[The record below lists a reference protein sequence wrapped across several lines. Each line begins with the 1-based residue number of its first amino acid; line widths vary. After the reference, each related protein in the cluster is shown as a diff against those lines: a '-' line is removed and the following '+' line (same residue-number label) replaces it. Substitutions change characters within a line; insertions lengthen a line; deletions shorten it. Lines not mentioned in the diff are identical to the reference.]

1 MTATA
6 VKERKKKAATTG
18 GVLSAAS
25 LARAIAI
32 VAPAVPGKSPRPV
45 LQNVLLSG
53 GTLSA
58 TDLELRITTPLPAY
72 DGPPLLLPYHRLA
85 AIVNTL
91 HPTASITLTV
101 DGTSCVVKGGS
112 SQWRLPV
119 EDPLEFPVAVEA
131 DTQSV
136 VHLPG
141 DQFATLVGSVRFA
154 TDNETSRFAL
164 GGVRIEWKAG
174 MLSLIGTDG
183 RRMCVAETEVDQATD
198 DAAVNAPRRVIDVL
212 YKLAKSADAIQ
223 IDKTATELVAEIN
236 GTVVQARLI
245 DAPFPR
251 WRDVEPKRSVTPT
264 QIVVGELLHA
274 CRQAAI
280 CTSEQSRGVDFVFT
294 PQGVH
299 LSSQSADYGQASVTC
314 DVVSAGHACRVK
326 LDPAFVLQWLD
337 CGSFDTAET
346 IEVEAED
353 DQSAVVLRA
362 QDCRCVI
369 MPLAKD

>member
-6 VKERKKKAATTG
+6 VKEKKKKAATG

-25 LARAIAI
+25 LAKAIAI

-45 LQNVLLSG
+45 LHNVLLSG

-72 DGPPLLLPYHRLA
+72 SGPPLLLPYHRLA

-91 HPTASITLTV
+91 HPTAEVRLTT
-101 DGTSCVVKGGS
+101 DRTSCVVKGGS
-112 SQWRLPV
+112 SEWRLPV
-119 EDPLEFPVAVEA
+119 EDPQEFPVATEA
-131 DTQSV
+131 ETRSV

-164 GGVRIEWKAG
+164 GGVRIEWKDG
-174 MLSLIGTDG
+174 MLSLVGTDG

-198 DAAVNAPRRVIDVL
+198 DAAVTAPRRAIDVL
-212 YKLAKSADAIQ
+212 YRLAKSADAIQ
-223 IDKTATELVAEIN
+223 IDTTATELVADVG
-236 GTVVQARLI
+236 GTEVRARLV
-245 DAPFPR
+245 DGNYPR
-251 WRDVEPKRSVTPT
+251 WRDVEPNRSVTPT
-264 QIVVGELLHA
+264 QVVVGELLHA

-294 PQGVH
+294 AEGVH
-299 LSSQSADYGQASVTC
+299 LSSQSAEYGQASVTC
-314 DVVSAGHACRVK
+314 DVVQAGHACRVK
-326 LDPAFVLQWLD
+326 LDPVFVLQWLD

-353 DQSAVVLRA
+353 EQSAVVMRA

>member
-6 VKERKKKAATTG
+6 VKERKKTKTTG
-18 GVLSAAS
+18 GVLSASS
-25 LARAIAI
+25 LARAIAN
-32 VAPAVPGKSPRPV
+32 VAPAVPSRSPRPV
-45 LQNVLLSG
+45 LQNVLLAG

-72 DGPPLLLPYHRLA
+72 SGPPLLLPYHRLA

-91 HPTASITLTV
+91 HPTVEVTLTV

-119 EDPLEFPVAVEA
+119 EDAQEFPAA
-131 DTQSV
+131 TAGDARSI

-154 TDNETSRFAL
+154 TDNETSRYAL
-164 GGVRIEWKAG
+164 GGVRIEWKDG
-174 MLSLIGTDG
+174 MLSLVGTDG
-183 RRMCVAETEVDQATD
+183 RRMCVAEAEVDQATD
-198 DAAVNAPRRVIDVL
+198 DAAVTASRRAIDVL
-212 YKLAKSADAIQ
+212 YRLAKSAEAIQ
-223 IDKTATELVAEIN
+223 IDTTGTELVAEVE
-236 GTVVQARLI
+236 GTELRARLV
-245 DAPFPR
+245 DGNYPR
-251 WRDVEPKRSVTPT
+251 WRDVEPKRTVTPT
-264 QIVVGELLHA
+264 LLVVGSLLHA

-294 PQGVH
+294 ADGVH
-299 LSSQSADYGQASVTC
+299 LSSQSAEYGQASVTC
-314 DVVSAGHACRVK
+314 DVVQAGHACRVK

-337 CGSFDTAET
+337 CGSFDAAET